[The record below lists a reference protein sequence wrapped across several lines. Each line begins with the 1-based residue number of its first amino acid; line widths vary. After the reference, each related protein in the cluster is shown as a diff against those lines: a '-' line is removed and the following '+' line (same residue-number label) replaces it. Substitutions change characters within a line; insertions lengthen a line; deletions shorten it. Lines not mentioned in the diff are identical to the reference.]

1 MKVKIK
7 LLFFSELFMQFVS
20 LLNLFYTFILQTFK
34 LNALLVTNL
43 AMANVSIKMSVY
55 LAFMLVMAMQ
65 HVLIRMEATSVLVM
79 KVFLATA
86 VCALTSTNVS

>member
-1 MKVKIK
+1 
-7 LLFFSELFMQFVS
+7 MQFVS

-65 HVLIRMEATSVLVM
+65 HVQITGMNYSPHVDISQMGENLLSAVWRLVSTSV
-79 KVFLATA
+79 KTDP
-86 VCALTSTNVS
+86 CA